1 MGAVEVLVLCVL
13 TVWLK
18 QGSSL
23 PIVKRAA
30 SAQTHWMS
38 QNGMSYDD
46 SLKRSLGLVQSMDS
60 MLVKRVKEV
69 QVESNEVEA
78 KASEGNMR
86 IKILLTGLQQLKE
99 KNVSCDNQTA
109 VAADN
114 QTAVAADNQ
123 TAVAADNQT
132 AVAADNQTAVAADN
146 QTAVAADNQ
155 TAVAADNQTAV
166 AADNQTADEE
176 YEETMSAAF
185 TKGNSGRPMESV
197 AGQQQEGPS
206 TSTAQKDAQE
216 TTEAHS
222 VKFIQ
227 ATGRKELQRH
237 LDDKIIEPVQ
247 VAE

>member
-1 MGAVEVLVLCVL
+1 MMSFLNLFEGHFPVVTGTMGAVEVLVLCVL

-46 SLKRSLGLVQSMDS
+46 SLKSSLGLVQSMDS
-60 MLVKRVKEV
+60 MLMKRVKEV
-69 QVESNEVEA
+69 QVGSNEVEA

-166 AADNQTADEE
+166 AADNQTAKL
-176 YEETMSAAF
+176 S
-185 TKGNSGRPMESV
+185 
-197 AGQQQEGPS
+197 
-206 TSTAQKDAQE
+206 
-216 TTEAHS
+216 
-222 VKFIQ
+222 
-227 ATGRKELQRH
+227 QR
-237 LDDKIIEPVQ
+237 
-247 VAE
+247 

>member
-1 MGAVEVLVLCVL
+1 MMSFLNLFEGHFPVVTGTMGAVEVLVLCVL

-30 SAQTHWMS
+30 SARTHWLS

-60 MLVKRVKEV
+60 MLAKRVKEV

-86 IKILLTGLQQLKE
+86 IKILLEGLQQLKE

-132 AVAADNQTAVAADN
+132 VA
-146 QTAVAADNQ
+146 
-155 TAVAADNQTAV
+155 
-166 AADNQTADEE
+166 
-176 YEETMSAAF
+176 
-185 TKGNSGRPMESV
+185 
-197 AGQQQEGPS
+197 
-206 TSTAQKDAQE
+206 
-216 TTEAHS
+216 
-222 VKFIQ
+222 
-227 ATGRKELQRH
+227 
-237 LDDKIIEPVQ
+237 
-247 VAE
+247 

>member
-1 MGAVEVLVLCVL
+1 MGAVQVLVLCVL

-30 SAQTHWMS
+30 SAPTHWMS

-60 MLVKRVKEV
+60 MLVKHVKEV
-69 QVESNEVEA
+69 QLESNEVEA

-86 IKILLTGLQQLKE
+86 IKLLLTGLKQLKE
-99 KNVSCDNQTA
+99 KNVPA

-166 AADNQTADEE
+166 AADNQTALLTPSLSGSPATLRRTHFSCLYAGFRFGHYPKFLSMDEG
-176 YEETMSAAF
+176 
-185 TKGNSGRPMESV
+185 GNVDR
-197 AGQQQEGPS
+197 
-206 TSTAQKDAQE
+206 
-216 TTEAHS
+216 
-222 VKFIQ
+222 
-227 ATGRKELQRH
+227 
-237 LDDKIIEPVQ
+237 
-247 VAE
+247 

>member
-1 MGAVEVLVLCVL
+1 MGAVQVLVLCVL

-46 SLKRSLGLVQSMDS
+46 SLKKSLGLVQSMDS

-78 KASEGNMR
+78 KASEGNMT

-114 QTAVAADNQ
+114 QTAVQAADNQ
-123 TAVAADNQT
+123 TAVQAADNQT
-132 AVAADNQTAVAADN
+132 AVQAADNQTAVQAADN
-146 QTAVAADNQ
+146 QTAVQAADNQ
-155 TAVAADNQTAV
+155 TAVQAADR
-166 AADNQTADEE
+166 
-176 YEETMSAAF
+176 SA
-185 TKGNSGRPMESV
+185 
-197 AGQQQEGPS
+197 
-206 TSTAQKDAQE
+206 
-216 TTEAHS
+216 
-222 VKFIQ
+222 
-227 ATGRKELQRH
+227 
-237 LDDKIIEPVQ
+237 
-247 VAE
+247 

>member
-1 MGAVEVLVLCVL
+1 
-13 TVWLK
+13 
-18 QGSSL
+18 
-23 PIVKRAA
+23 
-30 SAQTHWMS
+30 MS

-69 QVESNEVEA
+69 QLESNEVEA

-86 IKILLTGLQQLKE
+86 IKLLLTGLKQLKE
-99 KNVSCDNQTA
+99 KNIP
-109 VAADN
+109 AADN

-166 AADNQTADEE
+166 AADNQTA
-176 YEETMSAAF
+176 
-185 TKGNSGRPMESV
+185 GNKP
-197 AGQQQEGPS
+197 
-206 TSTAQKDAQE
+206 
-216 TTEAHS
+216 
-222 VKFIQ
+222 IQ
-227 ATGRKELQRH
+227 AIKEEFYWIVG
-237 LDDKIIEPVQ
+237 K
-247 VAE
+247 

>member
-30 SAQTHWMS
+30 NAQTHWMS

-176 YEETMSAAF
+176 YEKTMSAAF
-185 TKGNSGRPMESV
+185 TKGNSGRPME
-197 AGQQQEGPS
+197 QQEGPS
-206 TSTAQKDAQE
+206 TSTAQKDAQ
-216 TTEAHS
+216 
-222 VKFIQ
+222 
-227 ATGRKELQRH
+227 
-237 LDDKIIEPVQ
+237 
-247 VAE
+247 